1 MAFVQ
6 SYKMLEI
13 KEKDLKLYYK
23 SSIIQSRGKGKQNTL
38 QRKELRK

>member
-13 KEKDLKLYYK
+13 MEKGLKSYYK
-23 SSIIQSRGKGKQNTL
+23 SSTIQTRGKGKDL
-38 QRKELRK
+38 KERN